1 VWYANGVPEGGKKGL
16 AIRGKEQGV
25 YLGMNDEQTPLTH
38 DPSNLAAYF
47 AGLNASAIDR
57 EDDPAVDEDGHV
69 ISGTIINR
77 PKSES
82 DMVPVRVRIG
92 HGVGAQT
99 ASSMLRKM
107 AEMIDQNPEFLSDR
121 PGSAI
126 RRLPDGS
133 NVKKQLTIEGM
144 LAVAEQ
150 LSQEDRDRLY
160 RMLDQIRI
168 QIDDQDPPKSD
179 DPPKPDDTTDDPY
192 YTPPGPQNR
201 G

>member
-1 VWYANGVPEGGKKGL
+1 
-16 AIRGKEQGV
+16 
-25 YLGMNDEQTPLTH
+25 MNDEQSPLTH

-47 AGLNASAIDR
+47 SGINASALDR
-57 EDDPAVDEDGHV
+57 EDDPSEDEDGHV

-77 PKSES
+77 PDSES
-82 DMVPVRVRIG
+82 SIVPVRVRVG

-99 ASSMLRKM
+99 ASQMLRKI
-107 AEMIDQNPEFLSDR
+107 ADMIDGNPEFLSDK

-126 RRLPDGS
+126 RRMSDGS
-133 NVKKQLTIEGM
+133 NLKKQLTIEGM

-150 LSQEDRDRLY
+150 LSEGDRNRLY
-160 RMLDQIRI
+160 KMLDQIRV

-179 DPPKPDDTTDDPY
+179 DGPTDPY
-192 YTPPGPQNR
+192 YTPPAPKNR